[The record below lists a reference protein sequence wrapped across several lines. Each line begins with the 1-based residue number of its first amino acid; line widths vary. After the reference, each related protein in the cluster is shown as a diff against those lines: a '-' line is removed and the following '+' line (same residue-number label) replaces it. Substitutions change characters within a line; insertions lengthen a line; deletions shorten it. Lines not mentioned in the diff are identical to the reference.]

1 MSQGKSKIDLF
12 VDEYILTGCKNA
24 TEAAI
29 KAGYSEKTA
38 ASQGSRLLKDV
49 KVVNKI
55 KERKKIETK
64 LFIKT
69 KEEKLIWLEKIA
81 LNGMEIIDPEKGMVN
96 PASSI
101 AAIKEHNVMQGDN
114 APVETVSN
122 VVVTESLAERLTNG
136 SKR

>member
-1 MSQGKSKIDLF
+1 MGSKKPSVEVFIKEF
-12 VDEYILTGCKNA
+12 ILTGCKNG
-24 TEAAI
+24 TQAAI

-38 ASQGSRLLKDV
+38 DQQASRLLKNV
-49 KVVNKI
+49 KVLTAI
-55 KERKKIETK
+55 DEWKKKETK
-64 LFIKT
+64 KFIKT

-96 PASSI
+96 PATAIS
-101 AAIKEHNVMQGDN
+101 AIKEHNVMQGDN